1 MAAYTP
7 KELRAP
13 TAITASYATVY
24 TAPGATTG
32 IMRNFVFTVV
42 TTPHTAYL
50 TREAGTDATAIIAN
64 VPITPGV
71 PLLYSGWWV
80 IPAAG
85 ILQVKADAITTN
97 IPNFGAWGYEY
108 A

>member
-24 TAPGATTG
+24 TATAVTG
-32 IMRNFVFTVV
+32 IMRTYAFTVL
-42 TTPHTAYL
+42 TTTHNAFL
-50 TREAGTDATAIIAN
+50 SREAGAAGTLIVNNQAIPVTSPLTAN
-64 VPITPGV
+64 
-71 PLLYSGWWV
+71 GWWV
-80 IPAAG
+80 VPSSG
-85 ILQVKADAITTN
+85 ILQVKADSIATDV
-97 IPNFGAWGYEY
+97 PNFGAWGYEY